1 MANKLDVQLGSLDFD
16 DIKQSIINHL
26 NTQDTLKDYDY
37 SGSAAQALLDILA
50 YNTLY
55 YGYYSN
61 MIASEMFLDT
71 AQREESIISLVKPLG
86 YVVPGKTSSS
96 ARVKVR
102 GYGSGNPV
110 IPSYTRFVG
119 NNSEGTSY
127 TFYTT
132 GAYTTDDDGESVV
145 TITEAKSLSKELPL
159 LVDQITQK
167 GFLSGIDIDI
177 STLTVEVY
185 NSSYIDE
192 NNLDLGVVGWVPW
205 GRAGNI
211 EDNLDSKSQVYWLE
225 RTELGFFVVFGG
237 NLSNIVG
244 QELSVN
250 DRVRVTYL
258 KSNGEVGNDIGNF
271 RIGDGSGA
279 AVDTITLSS
288 GGTDKPDL
296 EAIRFFAP
304 KWFASQDRAV
314 TVEDCR
320 ALLAKEGFVS
330 GDQDPYSQFNVW
342 GGEDAN
348 PPRYGRVF
356 VTLNTLPEDEPVR
369 ATVARQLLERKTCVS
384 IIPEFIALEEFTLK
398 VIGDVYFDPR
408 TITRD
413 DYRNLVFSRMD
424 SLYGTSRFERSYS
437 LSQIVNEIN
446 SVSEGSRTDV
456 VNLRLE
462 VQTPMTVSGGS
473 VKIKYYGNHMKP
485 NTLRTT
491 EPTSAHPDLVSE
503 IDAPDGLIS
512 IRTSGGVLANGKQIL
527 EAYYSDNGF
536 VSVVN
541 SNVGY
546 WTPNASQCEVRIKP
560 KIFADGTFN
569 ISAEPKDDEG
579 SQQYSASTNQYS
591 KLGTEFTFR
600 ITG

>member
-1 MANKLDVQLGSLDFD
+1 MHGLKLNKKYLVLD
-16 DIKQSIINHL
+16 
-26 NTQDTLKDYDY
+26 
-37 SGSAAQALLDILA
+37 
-50 YNTLY
+50 
-55 YGYYSN
+55 
-61 MIASEMFLDT
+61 
-71 AQREESIISLVKPLG
+71 ESF
-86 YVVPGKTSSS
+86 
-96 ARVKVR
+96 ARYFIVTGGR
-102 GYGSGNPV
+102 GSGKSFAVNSV
-110 IPSYTRFVG
+110 LLLLTYQAGHTILFTRYT
-119 NNSEGTSY
+119 
-127 TFYTT
+127 
-132 GAYTTDDDGESVV
+132 
-145 TITEAKSLSKELPL
+145 L
-159 LVDQITQK
+159 
-167 GFLSGIDIDI
+167 
-177 STLTVEVY
+177 
-185 NSSYIDE
+185 
-192 NNLDLGVVGWVPW
+192 
-205 GRAGNI
+205 RA
-211 EDNLDSKSQVYWLE
+211 
-225 RTELGFFVVFGG
+225 
-237 NLSNIVG
+237 
-244 QELSVN
+244 
-250 DRVRVTYL
+250 
-258 KSNGEVGNDIGNF
+258 
-271 RIGDGSGA
+271 
-279 AVDTITLSS
+279 
-288 GGTDKPDL
+288 
-296 EAIRFFAP
+296 
-304 KWFASQDRAV
+304 ASI
-314 TVEDCR
+314 
-320 ALLAKEGFVS
+320 
-330 GDQDPYSQFNVW
+330 
-342 GGEDAN
+342 
-348 PPRYGRVF
+348 
-356 VTLNTLPEDEPVR
+356 
-369 ATVARQLLERKTCVS
+369 S

-398 VIGDVYFDPR
+398 VVGDVYFDPR